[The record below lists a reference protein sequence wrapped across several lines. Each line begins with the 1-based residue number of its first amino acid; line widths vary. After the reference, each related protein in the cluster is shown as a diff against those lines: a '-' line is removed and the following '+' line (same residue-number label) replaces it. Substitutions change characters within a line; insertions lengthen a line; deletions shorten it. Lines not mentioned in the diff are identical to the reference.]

1 MTDKPTIEDCM
12 EQAQIFA
19 SAWSRVGSGV
29 FGTTMEQATAEKEEL
44 EAMLHAALAAPA
56 QAVSAAGPV
65 GFDHKTAANFLNGKT
80 VADEEVR
87 LFVAHSR
94 WAHDD
99 RDWLR
104 NTIADLRRE
113 IAQRDAEI
121 ALLKTSLLDAEA
133 PQPAAQALDDAVAQ
147 AVAAEREACAQVC
160 TTQAVSGEASWRE
173 QNPKLRDLV
182 SEAYQQSAILA
193 QQGCAAAIRA
203 RGIDAAK
210 PAAHVQHPDD
220 DAVDKL
226 AEAMKKKLAE
236 KRAQGR
242 SGWDTDCTQ
251 QRLSDLLRQHV
262 EKGDVLDVA
271 NFCAFLFARGER
283 VSAAQAQPAAWKTD
297 KDTFQFLSD
306 VMTAAGLVEHGKQ
319 CKALAERLCSGVMA
333 VRKTFQALCAPDPNQ
348 KIVKV
353 DCGDYYQ
360 WQAAPAQA
368 LPEGRAVLITAVPQP
383 AAQAQDARQPLTDAQ
398 IDAVTLLQ
406 WGEMRGHPLAA
417 HRAYARAIEAA
428 IEDQQGDAT

>member
-29 FGTTMEQATAEKEEL
+29 FGTTMEQATAEKEAL

-133 PQPAAQALDDAVAQ
+133 PQPA
-147 AVAAEREACAQVC
+147 
-160 TTQAVSGEASWRE
+160 
-173 QNPKLRDLV
+173 
-182 SEAYQQSAILA
+182 LA
-193 QQGCAAAIRA
+193 Q
-203 RGIDAAK
+203 
-210 PAAHVQHPDD
+210 
-220 DAVDKL
+220 
-226 AEAMKKKLAE
+226 E
-236 KRAQGR
+236 
-242 SGWDTDCTQ
+242 
-251 QRLSDLLRQHV
+251 
-262 EKGDVLDVA
+262 
-271 NFCAFLFARGER
+271 
-283 VSAAQAQPAAWKTD
+283 
-297 KDTFQFLSD
+297 
-306 VMTAAGLVEHGKQ
+306 
-319 CKALAERLCSGVMA
+319 
-333 VRKTFQALCAPDPNQ
+333 
-348 KIVKV
+348 
-353 DCGDYYQ
+353 
-360 WQAAPAQA
+360 
-368 LPEGRAVLITAVPQP
+368 
-383 AAQAQDARQPLTDAQ
+383 DARKPLTDKQ
-398 IDAVTLLQ
+398 I
-406 WGEMRGHPLAA
+406 EAA
-417 HRAYARAIEAA
+417 REAAFSTNNPFCPVDRKAMLKAARAIEAA
-428 IEDQQGDAT
+428 HGITHAS